1 MDKTQNNINSLEEII
16 NKYFH
21 FYVDGEQYEFLD
33 YDENNKPIGLVLD
46 TVVDL
51 REFKK
56 DTKELI
62 TTHEQQAYEK
72 AKMELEVEIGLQK
85 FGQLMKEKEAIIQQA
100 RRNAVE
106 EFAEWHN
113 DIPDYAIEAVCKVD
127 KEDIEKFL
135 KRKIST

>member
-1 MDKTQNNINSLEEII
+1 MDKTQNNINSLEEIKRAFFT
-16 NKYFH
+16 NFASLML
-21 FYVDGEQYEFLD
+21 DEEDYEVETD
-33 YDENNKPIGLVLD
+33 DVTVLVWNFFEPYL
-46 TVVDL
+46 
-51 REFKK
+51 
-56 DTKELI
+56 LI

>member
-1 MDKTQNNINSLEEII
+1 MKQDIQNNINSLEEIERI
-16 NKYFH
+16 L
-21 FYVDGEQYEFLD
+21 GQA
-33 YDENNKPIGLVLD
+33 ENED
-46 TVVDL
+46 
-51 REFKK
+51 KK
-56 DTKELI
+56 VAMIQSLI

>member
-1 MDKTQNNINSLEEII
+1 MKQDIQNNINSLEETPEII
-16 NKYFH
+16 YLQREAADDSFVEDTWCEDEINDTDVKYIRA
-21 FYVDGEQYEFLD
+21 D
-33 YDENNKPIGLVLD
+33 IA
-46 TVVDL
+46 
-51 REFKK
+51 
-56 DTKELI
+56 